1 MVRALFFFFLLA
13 ALAVGGVWLA
23 DNPGAVSLS
32 WQGWRV
38 DTSFAVLLLALAV
51 FAVVVALG
59 YRVWLFVRRAPG
71 QLGRAYRE
79 NRARKGYR
87 ALNLGMVAVAAG
99 DGAQAR
105 KQAARA
111 DSFLD
116 NPPLTVLL
124 KAQAAQ
130 LNGDET
136 AAEGF
141 FRVMLD
147 DPQTEYLGIR
157 GLLNQAVR
165 RNDTQGAI
173 ALAQRAFRL
182 NPKSDWAGPNLFEHQ
197 VRAGDWMGAEETL
210 EGMVRHKLVA
220 STTARHRQAVIAF
233 ARACGSPESD
243 DCDTTLKYLD
253 RAFSLDP
260 GFAPAACAYGEALV
274 GAGRVRKAQNV
285 IEKAWAVF
293 PHPALVDIYLRAQ
306 ALDDPLKKV
315 GAVEKLI
322 GANPDHPESRIASA
336 AIALEAKLWGEARQ
350 NLEDLIKEKTEVGGG
365 LSARV
370 CRMMAELEEH
380 EHGDEARAREWLVRA
395 SMADPDPAWVCD
407 DCGHVR
413 AEWSAHCP
421 KCQGIDT
428 QSWRAPPGVI
438 HLPGATPAA
447 PHLSGAAVGVKIID
461 GKNNSS
467 SKGAPAQV

>member
-1 MVRALFFFFLLA
+1 MMRALFLFFLLA
-13 ALAVGGVWLA
+13 ILAVGGVWLA

-38 DTSFAVLLLALAV
+38 DTSFAVLLLVLAV

-59 YRVWLFVRRAPG
+59 YRAWLFVRRAPG

-79 NRARKGYR
+79 SRARKGYQ

-105 KQAARA
+105 KQATRA

-130 LNGDET
+130 LNGDEG

-141 FRVMLD
+141 FRAMLD

-157 GLLNQAVR
+157 GLLNQAIR
-165 RNDTQGAI
+165 RNDAQTAI
-173 ALAQRAFRL
+173 TLAQRAFRL
-182 NPKSDWAGPNLFEHQ
+182 NPKSDWAGPSLFEHQ
-197 VRAGDWMGAEETL
+197 VRVGDWAGAEETL
-210 EGMVRHKLVA
+210 EGMARHKLVA
-220 STTARHRQAVIAF
+220 STTTRHRQAVIAF
-233 ARACGSPESD
+233 ARACELPEND
-243 DCDTTLKYLD
+243 DSGVALKYLD

-260 GFAPAACAYGEALV
+260 GFAPAACAYGEALI
-274 GAGRVRKAQNV
+274 GADRARKAQNV
-285 IEKAWAVF
+285 IEKAWGVF
-293 PHPALVDIYLRAQ
+293 PHPALVDLYLRA
-306 ALDDPLKKV
+306 LVLSDPLKKV

-322 GANPDHPESRIASA
+322 RANPDHPESRIASA
-336 AIALEAKLWGEARQ
+336 AVALEAKLWGEARQ
-350 NLEDLIKEKTEVGGG
+350 NLEVLVKETAELGGG

-380 EHGDEARAREWLVRA
+380 EHGDEAHAREWLVRA

-428 QSWRAPPGVI
+428 QSWRTPPSVV
-438 HLPGATPAA
+438 HLPGPPPAA
-447 PHLSGAAVGVKIID
+447 VSMRGATIID
-461 GKNNSS
+461 GQKTPSHKFN
-467 SKGAPAQV
+467 